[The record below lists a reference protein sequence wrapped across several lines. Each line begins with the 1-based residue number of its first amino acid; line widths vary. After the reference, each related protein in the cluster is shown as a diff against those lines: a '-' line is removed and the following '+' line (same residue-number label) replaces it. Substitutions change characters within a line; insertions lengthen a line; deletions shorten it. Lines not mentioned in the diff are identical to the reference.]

1 MKQIGEVFIEEGVI
15 EDGLFMERRTVRSV
29 IFNEKHQVLMLYSKV
44 FDDYTF
50 PGGGVKF
57 HEDHMTALK
66 RELKEELGAT
76 QIEIIKPLGYTIE
89 KRFGL
94 NGSGQVYLQSS
105 TYYLVNIL
113 QYGQAD
119 FVGRELEHGLE
130 SRWIKPEDAILHNR
144 KVIHDMK
151 HQNKG
156 LRTVLPREE
165 AVLTHIK
172 EHSHESI

>member
-1 MKQIGEVFIEEGVI
+1 MKQIGDTFIEAGVT
-15 EDGLFMERRTVRSV
+15 EDGLWSERRTVRAV
-29 IFNEKHQVLMLYSKV
+29 IINDQHQVLMLYSKA

-57 HEDHMTALK
+57 HEDQISALK

-76 QIEIIKPLGYTIE
+76 HIEIIKPLGYTLE

-105 TYYLVNIL
+105 TYYLVNVH
-113 QYGQAD
+113 QYGETE

-130 SRWIKPEDAILHNR
+130 SRWILPEEAILHNQ
-144 KVIHDMK
+144 KVKNDLK

-165 AVLTHIK
+165 AVLNHIK
-172 EHSHESI
+172 ECKHESI

>member
-1 MKQIGEVFIEEGVI
+1 
-15 EDGLFMERRTVRSV
+15 
-29 IFNEKHQVLMLYSKV
+29 MLYSKA

-57 HEDHMTALK
+57 QEDQISALK
-66 RELKEELGAT
+66 RELKEELGALG
-76 QIEIIKPLGYTIE
+76 IDLIKPLGYTIE

-105 TYYLVNIL
+105 TYFLVNIL
-113 QYGQAD
+113 EYGATE

-130 SRWIKPEDAILHNR
+130 SRWIFPEEAILHNQ
-144 KVIHDMK
+144 KVKNDLK

-165 AVLTHIK
+165 AVLNHIK
-172 EHSHESI
+172 ERIHESI